1 MTRAILLWGRRST
14 VALAWPGLVLLVV
27 LATWSRDGWQTEW
40 DWAVSWGASGT
51 ILLGP
56 VIAGLVAHDRAWRH
70 APTLLLMEQT
80 SPRGRLA
87 ALALPAAAAV
97 LGALAW
103 SAGIVPVGVRLVRHG
118 AVAARADVIVPVAV
132 SVTAV
137 VVAAAFVG
145 FAIGSLQRNRAAGP
159 IAALAVYAVFALSPR
174 VELMGLFQAG
184 GSLST
189 LVGVAVSPAWT
200 LGHVAAH
207 LGLAVGGALLGV
219 AVVGGPS
226 TLRRGTVALAVVPV
240 IAGLVLF
247 HQLKQDGSRVLVEE
261 AMSCTGERPQVC
273 APARAPDLVDA
284 AAVSL
289 TDAYAQLADSGLP
302 LQGRYVYDRGLRD
315 NRVPDDAGVLSADPG
330 QVTGGRLS
338 RADVL
343 ETLVV
348 PRRCLAYAA
357 NEPPEDLLAAQAVV
371 ADWVGAR
378 LDGQV
383 EGPAPAEVV
392 VAYVLLSDCE
402 PDRGPVLVVG

>member
-1 MTRAILLWGRRST
+1 MTRAILLWARRST
-14 VALAWPGLVLLVV
+14 VALAWPGLVLLVA
-27 LATWSRDGWQTEW
+27 LASWSRDGWQTEW

-56 VIAGLVAHDRAWRH
+56 VVAGLVAHDRAWRH
-70 APTLLLMEQT
+70 APTLVLMEQT
-80 SPRGRLA
+80 APRGPLA
-87 ALALPAAAAV
+87 AVALPVAAAV

-103 SAGIVPVGVRLVRHG
+103 LAGMVPVGIRLVRHD
-118 AVAARADVIVPVAV
+118 AVAARADVIVPVVV
-132 SVTAV
+132 SVAAV

-145 FAIGSLQRNRAAGP
+145 FAIGSLQRSRAAGP
-159 IAALAVYAVFALSPR
+159 VAALTVYAVFALSPR
-174 VELMGLFQAG
+174 LELMGLFQAG

-189 LVGVAVSPAWT
+189 LVGVGISPAWT

-207 LGLAVGGALLGV
+207 LGLALGGALLGV

-226 TLRRGTVALAVVPV
+226 ALRRGTVALALVPV
-240 IAGLVLF
+240 VAGLALF
-247 HQLKQDGSRVLVEE
+247 HELKQDGSRLIVEE
-261 AMSCTGERPQVC
+261 AMSCTGDRPQVC
-273 APARAPDLVDA
+273 APARTPGLVEA
-284 AAVSL
+284 ATVSL
-289 TDAYAQLADSGLP
+289 TDAYSQLADSGLP

-315 NRVPDDAGVLSADPG
+315 NRMPDDAGVLSADPG
-330 QVTGGRLS
+330 QIAGGRLS

-357 NEPPEDLLAAQAVV
+357 ENPPEDILAAQGVV
-371 ADWVGAR
+371 AGWVGGR

-392 VAYVLLSDCE
+392 AAYEMLSDCE
-402 PDRGPVLVVG
+402 PDLGPVLVVG